1 MKKLLTTLILLIYS
15 FILVSCSNNDIV
27 PKGYTECKIY
37 SDTTIE
43 QIGHTIQ
50 YNIYKYEGAVNLEK
64 NHFLE
69 KVTEDDLLKAEL
81 LLIDYENK
89 LNEYDQNSDNHE
101 FKENFD
107 VSINNIS
114 AEDYIFI
121 DHKIN
126 EYFMIYYFETSNNT
140 LYYLQ
145 LIYKNVN

>member
-1 MKKLLTTLILLIYS
+1 MKKILS
-15 FILVSCSNNDIV
+15 ILVVLIFSIMVTSCSNNDIV
-27 PKGYTECKIY
+27 PKGYIECKIY
-37 SDTTIE
+37 SDATIE
-43 QIGHTIQ
+43 QIGYTIQ
-50 YNIYKYEGAVNLEK
+50 YNIYKYEEEVNLEK

-69 KVTEDDLLKAEL
+69 KVTEEDLVKAEL

-114 AEDYIFI
+114 TEDYIYI
-121 DHKIN
+121 DDKIN